1 MLLEQEQGKIY
12 PAMVN
17 AMRDINA
24 IAKGEKNQKQ
34 GWMFRGIDTIYNELH
49 SILSKNGIFML
60 PEVISDESEE
70 RTTNSGTDLIY
81 RKLRI
86 KYHFVAED
94 GSEVIATVQ
103 GEGMDSGDKASNK
116 AMAIGHKYALLQA
129 FLIPTEEQKDPDY
142 EAYEPSKPKTPIR
155 MPEPRPIAGIGKITS
170 QEKSEFIAIVE
181 KIKINCPPAD
191 WNRLIEDFGEPESIG
206 TKEDAAMFLERLSD
220 RINRR
225 FAKEK
230 EESPI
235 PADSEIMS
243 DKEKAEFLTKIK
255 NLKKNCPPEDWE
267 LFIANHGLPEIIK
280 TKVES
285 KNFLQELITLVNNY
299 LKQERGN

>member
-1 MLLEQEQGKIY
+1 MKELKGINIKGNEYILVKDRVLYFNENYPNGKIETELLSEINSEMVVMKATITPDVGNPIRIFTGFSQATWGDGY
-12 PAMVN
+12 INKTAAMENCETSAVGR
-17 AMRDINA
+17 ALGMMGIGVIDS
-24 IAKGEKNQKQ
+24 IA
-34 GWMFRGIDTIYNELH
+34 
-49 SILSKNGIFML
+49 SA
-60 PEVISDESEE
+60 DE
-70 RTTNSGTDLIY
+70 Y
-81 RKLRI
+81 
-86 KYHFVAED
+86 
-94 GSEVIATVQ
+94 
-103 GEGMDSGDKASNK
+103 NK
-116 AMAIGHKYALLQA
+116 AQTQPIYTPKK
-129 FLIPTEEQKDPDY
+129 TNNDPRSIV
-142 EAYEPSKPKTPIR
+142 E
-155 MPEPRPIAGIGKITS
+155 AGIGKIS
-170 QEKSEFIAIVE
+170 DNEKAKFLAKVE
-181 KIKINCPPAD
+181 KMKINCPPAD

-280 TKVES
+280 TKTES

>member
-1 MLLEQEQGKIY
+1 MKELKDKSINIKGKEYILVKDRVLYFNENYPNGKIETELLSELNSEMVVMKATITPDVDNPTRIFTGFSQATWGDGY
-12 PAMVN
+12 INKTAAMENCETSAVGR
-17 AMRDINA
+17 ALGMMGIGVIDS
-24 IAKGEKNQKQ
+24 IA
-34 GWMFRGIDTIYNELH
+34 
-49 SILSKNGIFML
+49 SA
-60 PEVISDESEE
+60 DE
-70 RTTNSGTDLIY
+70 Y
-81 RKLRI
+81 
-86 KYHFVAED
+86 
-94 GSEVIATVQ
+94 
-103 GEGMDSGDKASNK
+103 NK
-116 AMAIGHKYALLQA
+116 AQTQPIYTPKK
-129 FLIPTEEQKDPDY
+129 TNNDPRSIV
-142 EAYEPSKPKTPIR
+142 E
-155 MPEPRPIAGIGKITS
+155 AGIGKIS
-170 QEKSEFIAIVE
+170 DNEKAKFLTKVE

>member
-1 MLLEQEQGKIY
+1 MKELKDKSINIKGKEYILVKDRVLYFNENYPNGKIETELLSELNSEMVVMKATITPDVDNPTRIFTGFSQATWGDGY
-12 PAMVN
+12 INKTAAMENCETSAVGR
-17 AMRDINA
+17 ALGMMGIGVIDS
-24 IAKGEKNQKQ
+24 IA
-34 GWMFRGIDTIYNELH
+34 
-49 SILSKNGIFML
+49 SA
-60 PEVISDESEE
+60 DE
-70 RTTNSGTDLIY
+70 Y
-81 RKLRI
+81 
-86 KYHFVAED
+86 
-94 GSEVIATVQ
+94 
-103 GEGMDSGDKASNK
+103 NK
-116 AMAIGHKYALLQA
+116 AQTQPIYTPKK
-129 FLIPTEEQKDPDY
+129 TNNDPRSIV
-142 EAYEPSKPKTPIR
+142 E
-155 MPEPRPIAGIGKITS
+155 AGIGKIS
-170 QEKSEFIAIVE
+170 DNEKAKFLAKVE

>member
-1 MLLEQEQGKIY
+1 MKELKGINIKGNEYILVKDRVLYFNENYPNGKIETELLSEINSEMVVMKATITPDVDNPTRIFTGFSQATWGDGY
-12 PAMVN
+12 INKTAAMENCETSAVGR
-17 AMRDINA
+17 ALGMMGIGVIDS
-24 IAKGEKNQKQ
+24 IA
-34 GWMFRGIDTIYNELH
+34 
-49 SILSKNGIFML
+49 SA
-60 PEVISDESEE
+60 DE
-70 RTTNSGTDLIY
+70 Y
-81 RKLRI
+81 
-86 KYHFVAED
+86 
-94 GSEVIATVQ
+94 
-103 GEGMDSGDKASNK
+103 NK
-116 AMAIGHKYALLQA
+116 AQTQPIYTPKK
-129 FLIPTEEQKDPDY
+129 TNNDPRSIV
-142 EAYEPSKPKTPIR
+142 E
-155 MPEPRPIAGIGKITS
+155 AGIGKIS
-170 QEKSEFIAIVE
+170 DNEKAKFLAKVE
-181 KIKINCPPAD
+181 KMKINCPPAD

>member
-1 MLLEQEQGKIY
+1 MKELKDKSINIKGKEYILVKDRVLYFNENYPNGKIETELLSELNSEMVVMKATITPDVGNPIRIFTGFSQATWGDGY
-12 PAMVN
+12 INKTAAMENCETSAVGR
-17 AMRDINA
+17 ALGMMGIGVIDS
-24 IAKGEKNQKQ
+24 IA
-34 GWMFRGIDTIYNELH
+34 
-49 SILSKNGIFML
+49 SA
-60 PEVISDESEE
+60 DE
-70 RTTNSGTDLIY
+70 Y
-81 RKLRI
+81 
-86 KYHFVAED
+86 
-94 GSEVIATVQ
+94 
-103 GEGMDSGDKASNK
+103 NK
-116 AMAIGHKYALLQA
+116 AQTQPIYTPKK
-129 FLIPTEEQKDPDY
+129 TNNDPRSIV
-142 EAYEPSKPKTPIR
+142 E
-155 MPEPRPIAGIGKITS
+155 AGIGKIS
-170 QEKSEFIAIVE
+170 DNEKAKFLAKVE
-181 KIKINCPPAD
+181 KMKINCPPAD

>member
-1 MLLEQEQGKIY
+1 MVVMKATITPDVDNPTRIFTGFSQATWGDGYINKTA
-12 PAMVN
+12 AMENCETSAVGR
-17 AMRDINA
+17 ALGMMGIGVIDS
-24 IAKGEKNQKQ
+24 IA
-34 GWMFRGIDTIYNELH
+34 
-49 SILSKNGIFML
+49 SA
-60 PEVISDESEE
+60 DE
-70 RTTNSGTDLIY
+70 Y
-81 RKLRI
+81 
-86 KYHFVAED
+86 
-94 GSEVIATVQ
+94 
-103 GEGMDSGDKASNK
+103 NK
-116 AMAIGHKYALLQA
+116 AQTQPIYTPKK
-129 FLIPTEEQKDPDY
+129 TNNDPRSIV
-142 EAYEPSKPKTPIR
+142 E
-155 MPEPRPIAGIGKITS
+155 AGIGKIS
-170 QEKSEFIAIVE
+170 DNEKAKFLAKVE
-181 KIKINCPPAD
+181 KMKINCPPAD

>member
-1 MLLEQEQGKIY
+1 MKELKGINIKGNEYILVKDRVLYFNENYPNGKIETELLSEINSEMVVMKATITPDVGNPIRIFTGFSQATWGDGY
-12 PAMVN
+12 INKTAAMENCETSAVGR
-17 AMRDINA
+17 ALGMMGIGVIDS
-24 IAKGEKNQKQ
+24 IA
-34 GWMFRGIDTIYNELH
+34 
-49 SILSKNGIFML
+49 SA
-60 PEVISDESEE
+60 DE
-70 RTTNSGTDLIY
+70 Y
-81 RKLRI
+81 
-86 KYHFVAED
+86 
-94 GSEVIATVQ
+94 
-103 GEGMDSGDKASNK
+103 NK
-116 AMAIGHKYALLQA
+116 AQTQPIYTPKK
-129 FLIPTEEQKDPDY
+129 TNNDPRSIV
-142 EAYEPSKPKTPIR
+142 E
-155 MPEPRPIAGIGKITS
+155 AGIGKIS
-170 QEKSEFIAIVE
+170 DNEKAKFLAKVE
-181 KIKINCPPAD
+181 KMKINCPPAD

>member
-1 MLLEQEQGKIY
+1 MKELKDKSINIKGKEYILVKDRVLYFNENYPNGKIETELLSELNSEMVVMKATITPDVGNPIRIFTGFSQATWGDGY
-12 PAMVN
+12 INKTAAMENCETSAVGR
-17 AMRDINA
+17 ALGMMGIGVIDS
-24 IAKGEKNQKQ
+24 IA
-34 GWMFRGIDTIYNELH
+34 
-49 SILSKNGIFML
+49 SA
-60 PEVISDESEE
+60 DE
-70 RTTNSGTDLIY
+70 Y
-81 RKLRI
+81 
-86 KYHFVAED
+86 
-94 GSEVIATVQ
+94 
-103 GEGMDSGDKASNK
+103 NK
-116 AMAIGHKYALLQA
+116 AQTQPIYTPKK
-129 FLIPTEEQKDPDY
+129 TNNDPRSIV
-142 EAYEPSKPKTPIR
+142 E
-155 MPEPRPIAGIGKITS
+155 AGIGKIS
-170 QEKSEFIAIVE
+170 DNEKAKFLAKVE